1 MIQQIMYVILKFR
14 VNISKNNE
22 NLISTTDRYL
32 ERYVDIFAN
41 DFMFGKK
48 VNNNL

>member
-1 MIQQIMYVILKFR
+1 MIQQIMYVTLKYR
-14 VNISKNNE
+14 VTISKNNE

>member
-14 VNISKNNE
+14 VTISKNNE
-22 NLISTTDRYL
+22 NLISTTNRCL

>member
-14 VNISKNNE
+14 VTISKNNE